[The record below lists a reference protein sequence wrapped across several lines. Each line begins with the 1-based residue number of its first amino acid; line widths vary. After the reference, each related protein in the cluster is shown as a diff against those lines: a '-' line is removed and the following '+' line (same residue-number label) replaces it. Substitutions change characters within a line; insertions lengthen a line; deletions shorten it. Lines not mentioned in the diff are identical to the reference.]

1 MKAQGWLR
9 ALIIIFGLICVLLS
23 TLVLAY
29 PGLDI
34 VTLILMLATAL
45 LVIGLARIIIGVFAE
60 YIPDW
65 LRALNVGAGLLAI
78 VVTITNMLYPQY
90 LTQALI
96 QLLSLALLVHG
107 TTSALIGR
115 LVTTLPSLPRGLFM
129 IFGFSSIAL
138 SVAAFISIPLGF
150 LTSIYMLSIG
160 YLLSGIAE
168 IVLGITGI
176 RRSQNDD
183 LLGKIDLMVQK
194 GP

>member
-1 MKAQGWLR
+1 
-9 ALIIIFGLICVLLS
+9 
-23 TLVLAY
+23 
-29 PGLDI
+29 
-34 VTLILMLATAL
+34 MLATAL

>member
-1 MKAQGWLR
+1 
-9 ALIIIFGLICVLLS
+9 
-23 TLVLAY
+23 
-29 PGLDI
+29 
-34 VTLILMLATAL
+34 
-45 LVIGLARIIIGVFAE
+45 
-60 YIPDW
+60 
-65 LRALNVGAGLLAI
+65 
-78 VVTITNMLYPQY
+78 
-90 LTQALI
+90 
-96 QLLSLALLVHG
+96 
-107 TTSALIGR
+107 
-115 LVTTLPSLPRGLFM
+115 M